1 MGEEET
7 HKTNNMSVN
16 QKYFYYFQTV
26 MFNNSTNIN
35 IISHLK
41 SLNINDLRWDM
52 IIWFVD
58 ICGIAWPRYTELES
72 FEQAQNVAGLNRL
85 MGFQSSRSW
94 ELDLQRQYIYK
105 QTV

>member
-1 MGEEET
+1 
-7 HKTNNMSVN
+7 
-16 QKYFYYFQTV
+16 
-26 MFNNSTNIN
+26 
-35 IISHLK
+35 
-41 SLNINDLRWDM
+41 M

-58 ICGIAWPRYTELES
+58 ICGIVWPRYTELES

-85 MGFQSSRSW
+85 MGFQSSLSW